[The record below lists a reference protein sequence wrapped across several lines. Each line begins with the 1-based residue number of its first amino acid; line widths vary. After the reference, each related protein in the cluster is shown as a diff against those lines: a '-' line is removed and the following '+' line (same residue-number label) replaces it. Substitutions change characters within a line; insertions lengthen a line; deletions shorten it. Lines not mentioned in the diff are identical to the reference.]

1 MVVPELPKSLR
12 QRIYREILQ
21 VTTVVFDKTGTL
33 THGRP
38 TVASV
43 CVFVEERVMSL
54 ARIVAAVGVAESG
67 SEHPLGSAVVKYARV
82 ALGAEQLSGSVSGF
96 QAVPGCGLKATV
108 AGIEEM
114 AAAGLNSAEFRN
126 YKNVRTSMPYK

>member
-1 MVVPELPKSLR
+1 M
-12 QRIYREILQ
+12 
-21 VTTVVFDKTGTL
+21 VFDKTGTL

-82 ALGAEQLSGSVSGF
+82 AVGAEQGRKDSFHSF
-96 QAVPGCGLKATV
+96 PTHRK
-108 AGIEEM
+108 
-114 AAAGLNSAEFRN
+114 NRN
-126 YKNVRTSMPYK
+126 KHFLEQR

>member
-1 MVVPELPKSLR
+1 MDHPVFTKALISIISIP
-12 QRIYREILQ
+12 Q

-54 ARIVAAVGVAESG
+54 ARVVAAVGVAESG
-67 SEHPLGSAVVKYARV
+67 SEHPLGSAVVK
-82 ALGAEQLSGSVSGF
+82 GPF
-96 QAVPGCGLKATV
+96 H
-108 AGIEEM
+108 I
-114 AAAGLNSAEFRN
+114 
-126 YKNVRTSMPYK
+126 

>member
-1 MVVPELPKSLR
+1 M
-12 QRIYREILQ
+12 
-21 VTTVVFDKTGTL
+21 VFDKTGTL

-67 SEHPLGSAVVKYARV
+67 SEHPLGSAVVKYAKV
-82 ALGAEQLSGSVSGF
+82 ALGAEQGSQEARI
-96 QAVPGCGLKATV
+96 QAVL
-108 AGIEEM
+108 
-114 AAAGLNSAEFRN
+114 
-126 YKNVRTSMPYK
+126 